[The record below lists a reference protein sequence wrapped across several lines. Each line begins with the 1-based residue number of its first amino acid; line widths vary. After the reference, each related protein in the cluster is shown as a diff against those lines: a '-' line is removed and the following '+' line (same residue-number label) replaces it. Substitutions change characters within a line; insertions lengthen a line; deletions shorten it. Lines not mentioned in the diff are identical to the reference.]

1 MIKKR
6 PLRRLFE
13 GQSKHQVQE
22 FSRESPTAIAVTV
35 GWMVSILSTFV
46 GQLVV
51 LTGTMVECLNLL
63 SEKATMLLNML
74 AATTI
79 VTGLVAMLVT
89 PVALK
94 LRKVPPPRSVL
105 VVAMVMGVLPL
116 ICWQVLRG

>member
-35 GWMVSILSTFV
+35 GWMLSILSTFV